1 MTIMSTADRAVAY
14 WLCGICVVVF
24 LMIIVGGVTR
34 LTHSGLSMVDWK
46 PILGS
51 IPPLNQ
57 QDWQAAF
64 DAYKQFPEYQKV
76 NHGMVLEEF
85 KFIYL
90 WEYSHR
96 LLGRF
101 IGIVFFIPFVILA
114 YLKMIRR
121 SMMPKLLFAF
131 VLGGLQGLMGWYMV
145 KSGLVDLP
153 RVSHFRLAAHLML
166 AMFLMAYL
174 YWLILDLL
182 NVQVR
187 SGSAI
192 LQKLLYS
199 IIVLFVLQVLYG
211 AFVAGLRAGLG
222 FNTFPLMDG
231 QLLAEAATTMSPW
244 LVNFVENGA
253 MVQFVHRWIAVVL
266 VGMSIAGL
274 TLSLKDKGVTTGWAV
289 LTALIA
295 VQFVLGVS
303 TLVLYVPIA
312 VASLHQAGA
321 VIVMLALV
329 YLLYTS
335 KTAR

>member
-1 MTIMSTADRAVAY
+1 MTVMSTADRAVAY
-14 WLCGICVVVF
+14 WLASICVVVF

-34 LTHSGLSMVDWK
+34 LTHSGLSMVEWK

-57 QDWQAAF
+57 EDWQEAF

-76 NHGMVLEEF
+76 NHGMALDDF
-85 KFIYL
+85 KFIYY

-101 IGIVFFIPFVILA
+101 IGLIFFVPFVMLA
-114 YLKMIRR
+114 YFKMIRR

-153 RVSHFRLAAHLML
+153 RVSHFRLAAHLIL

-182 NVQVR
+182 KVQLR
-187 SGSAI
+187 SVSPGI
-192 LQKLLYS
+192 QKLLYS
-199 IIVLFVLQVLYG
+199 VIVLFGLQVLYG
-211 AFVAGLRAGLG
+211 AFVAGLRAGWG

-231 QLLAEAATTMSPW
+231 QLLAEAATTMSP
-244 LVNFVENGA
+244 LLLNFVENGS
-253 MVQFVHRWIAVVL
+253 MVQFVHRWIAVL
-266 VGMSIAGL
+266 LFGMSIVGL
-274 TLSLKDKGVTTGWAV
+274 TLTAKDKGVATGWV
-289 LTALIA
+289 ILTALIA
-295 VQFVLGVS
+295 AQFVLGVS
-303 TLVLYVPIA
+303 TLVMYVPIA

-335 KTAR
+335 KTVR

>member
-1 MTIMSTADRAVAY
+1 
-14 WLCGICVVVF
+14 
-24 LMIIVGGVTR
+24 MIIVGGVTR
-34 LTHSGLSMVDWK
+34 LTHSGLSMVEWK

-57 QDWQAAF
+57 EDWQAAF

-76 NHGMVLEEF
+76 NHGMALDEF
-85 KFIYL
+85 KFIYY

-101 IGIVFFIPFVILA
+101 IGLIFFVPFVILA

-121 SMMPKLLFAF
+121 SMLPKLLIAF

-145 KSGLVDLP
+145 KSGLVDMP
-153 RVSHFRLAAHLML
+153 RVSHYRLAAHLIL
-166 AMFLMAYL
+166 AMFLLAYL

-182 NVQVR
+182 KVQVR
-187 SGSAI
+187 SVTPGI
-192 LQKLLYS
+192 QRLLYFL
-199 IIVLFVLQVLYG
+199 IVLFGLQVLYG
-211 AFVAGLRAGLG
+211 AFVAGLRAGWG

-231 QLLAEAATTMSPW
+231 RLLAEAATTMSPL

-253 MVQFVHRWIAVVL
+253 MVQFVHRWFGVLL
-266 VGMSIAGL
+266 VGLSIVGL
-274 TLSLKDKGVTTGWAV
+274 TLTAKEKGATSGWFI
-289 LTALIA
+289 LTAVMT

-303 TLVLYVPIA
+303 TLVMYVPIA

-321 VIVMLALV
+321 VVVMLALV

>member
-1 MTIMSTADRAVAY
+1 MTVMSTADKAVAY
-14 WLCGICVVVF
+14 WLTSICVVVF

-57 QDWQAAF
+57 EDWQAAF

-76 NHGMVLEEF
+76 NHGMALDDF
-85 KFIYL
+85 KSIYY

-101 IGIVFFIPFVILA
+101 IGLVFFIPFVILA
-114 YLKMIRR
+114 YMKMIRR

-131 VLGGLQGLMGWYMV
+131 ILGGLQGLMGWYMV

-153 RVSHFRLAAHLML
+153 RVSHFRLAAHLIL

-182 NVQVR
+182 KVQVR
-187 SGSAI
+187 LVSPTI
-192 LQKLLYS
+192 QKLLYAV
-199 IIVLFVLQVLYG
+199 IVLFGLQVLYG

-231 QLLAEAATTMSPW
+231 QLLAEAATTMSPL

-253 MVQFVHRWIAVVL
+253 MVQFVHRWIAVLL
-266 VGMSIAGL
+266 VGMSIVGL
-274 TLSLKDKGVTTGWAV
+274 TLTAKDRGVTTGWV
-289 LTALIA
+289 ILTTLIV
-295 VQFVLGVS
+295 VQFALGVS
-303 TLVLYVPIA
+303 TLVMYVPIA